1 MTRTT
6 TPSRARAPSGP
17 ELPPPEELERLKL
30 SPEVAWYLLDR
41 GYALPTCP
49 PKWKTP
55 EPREVP
61 GARFDPGRVDKVL
74 KAFSKLRHTQ
84 GQWAGRQLR
93 PDPWQIAYI
102 IGPVF
107 GWVRWDDDA
116 DCYVRI
122 INVCYVDVPR
132 KNGKSTLSGGIA
144 IYMTCADGEQGAQTI
159 TAATTE
165 QQAGFVF
172 APLKLLAVK
181 SPALAPHVRAH
192 QKRIV
197 HTASGS
203 YVEVVSS
210 AADAQHGANIHCGIV
225 DELHIHKTPELVE
238 TIETGTGSRT
248 QPLIVFITTADSGK
262 PATIYARKRERIEKL
277 ADGTL
282 VDETT
287 YGVIWA
293 CDKDDDPHIE
303 ETWRKANPGYGISP
317 TRAYLRRK
325 SNEAKQSPADLAAFL
340 RLHLGLRTKQVAR
353 YITLEEWDRN
363 AGMVVPSK
371 LVGRQAYGGLDLGST
386 SDLTSLCWLF
396 PDGQGGYDAVWRY
409 WAPEAS
415 LPDLD
420 RRTAGS
426 ARVWLRHGWLAT
438 TPGNVTDYEAVK
450 AKVITDL
457 NQFEVL
463 ELAYDPWNATTLTN
477 DLVSEGAPMIEVRQ
491 GYASMSPPLKEIKR
505 LLVEGTCENPK
516 LRHGGNP
523 ISRWMCDNL
532 TIAMNPSGDV
542 KPDKATATDKID
554 GMSALNTAM
563 ARAMHHQAVGPPNLW
578 LGGEADEVV

>member
-1 MTRTT
+1 VATKTT
-6 TPSRARAPSGP
+6 TRSRASGP
-17 ELPPPEELERLKL
+17 DLPPPEELDRLKL

-41 GYALPTCP
+41 GFALPDCP

-55 EPREVP
+55 EPRDVP
-61 GARFDPGRVDKVL
+61 GARFDPGKVDRVL
-74 KAFSKLRHTQ
+74 RAFYGLRHTQ
-84 GQWAGRQLR
+84 GQWAGKQLR

-102 IGPVF
+102 IAPVF

-116 DCYVRI
+116 NDYVRI

-132 KNGKSTLSGGIA
+132 KQGKSTIAGGIA

-165 QQAGFVF
+165 SQAGFVF
-172 APLKLLAVK
+172 GPLKLLAAK
-181 SPALAPHVRAH
+181 SPALARHVKAH

-225 DELHIHKTPELVE
+225 DELHIHKSPELVE

-262 PATIYARKRERIEKL
+262 PNTIYARKRERVESL
-277 ADGTL
+277 AVGTL

-293 CDKDDDPHIE
+293 CDRDDDPHAE

-325 SNEAKQSPADLAAFL
+325 SNEAKQSPAELAAFL

-353 YITLEEWDRN
+353 FLTLEEWDRN
-363 AGMVVPSK
+363 ASMVVETN
-371 LVGRQAYGGLDLGST
+371 LRGHQAYGGLDLGST

-396 PDGQGGYDAVWRY
+396 PDIHGGYDAMWRY

-415 LPDLD
+415 LPDLN

-426 ARVWLRHGWLAT
+426 AAVWVRRGWLVP
-438 TPGNVTDYEAVK
+438 TPGNVTDYEYVK
-450 AKVITDL
+450 ARVIADL
-457 NQFEVL
+457 DAFNVT

-477 DLVSEGAPMIEVRQ
+477 DLLGHGAPMIEVRQ
-491 GYASMSPPLKEIKR
+491 GYASMSPPLKEVKR
-505 LLVEGTCENPK
+505 LLVEGTIEDPK

-523 ISRWMCDNL
+523 VSRWMLDNL
-532 TIAMNPSGDV
+532 TVAMNPAGDV
-542 KPDKATATDKID
+542 KPDKGNAADKID
-554 GMSALNTAM
+554 GMSAMVTAM
-563 ARAMHHQAVGPPNLW
+563 ARAMHHRPARVSAYDAEHGL
-578 LGGEADEVV
+578 EVV